1 MLREDIKS
9 RAELSVQLKASFTN
23 IYQRGKWYGILL
35 IIFFFYN
42 MLFSS
47 DVTEYA
53 AEKLYFMLVTI
64 KRDWLKC

>member
-1 MLREDIKS
+1 MLALPVFITEVNDMG
-9 RAELSVQLKASFTN
+9 
-23 IYQRGKWYGILL
+23 YCY
-35 IIFFFYN
+35 FFFLYN

>member
-9 RAELSVQLKASFTN
+9 RAELSVQLNASFTS